1 MKGSESMLIWFEC
14 KTENLMIG
22 LETDTKPSVGD
33 TINVKGKEYDVEKI
47 VWCLESPPAQSG
59 LLIQINRSN

>member
-1 MKGSESMLIWFEC
+1 MLIWFEC

-33 TINVKGKEYDVEKI
+33 TVKIEGKEYAVEKVI
-47 VWCLESPPAQSG
+47 WCLERTPWQSG
-59 LLIQINRSN
+59 LLIQIKRSN

>member
-1 MKGSESMLIWFEC
+1 MLIWFEC
-14 KTENLMIG
+14 KPENLILS

-33 TINVKGKEYDVEKI
+33 TVRVRGKEYDVEKV

-59 LLIQINRSN
+59 LLIQIRQSN